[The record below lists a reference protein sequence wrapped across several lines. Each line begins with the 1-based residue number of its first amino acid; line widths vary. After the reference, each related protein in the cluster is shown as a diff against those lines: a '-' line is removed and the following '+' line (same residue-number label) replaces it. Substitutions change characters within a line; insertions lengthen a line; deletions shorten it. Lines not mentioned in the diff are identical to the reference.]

1 MVATSMKLVGSLV
14 FALALFACN
23 DSVPPGIEPITVY
36 VVDALSGAYLCK
48 ANVTLNGDALTPG
61 GGNQIGCYFVPGFTL
76 TVGEAYTLVA
86 SQDGYVAQTQ
96 MGTIQTDGSNVIVQ
110 LVPTSAP
117 DASTDASVDALGD
130 APGDAPGDALGDVST
145 TDAPSD

>member
-1 MVATSMKLVGSLV
+1 MTLVRSLA
-14 FALALFACN
+14 FALALVACN
-23 DSVPPGIEPITVY
+23 DGVPAGIEPITVY
-36 VVDALSGAYLCK
+36 VVDAVSGAYLCK
-48 ANVTLNGDALTPG
+48 ANVTLNGTALTPG
-61 GGNQIGCYFVPGFTL
+61 GGNQIGCYFVPSFTL
-76 TVGEAYTLVA
+76 DVGEAYTLMA

-117 DASTDASVDALGD
+117 DASTDAPADGPGD
-130 APGDAPGDALGDVST
+130 APGDAPGDST